1 MTKLKS
7 AALALTAVLCAATM
21 TGSAEARNLGIGGGG
36 NFGHFGGHM
45 GGHYGHVGHIGH
57 DGGWGHGHH
66 GHHHGFPG
74 IGIYAPYYSSYYDDS
89 GYGDCYRVYRYHR
102 WRVVCDD

>member
-7 AALALTAVLCAATM
+7 ALVALTAVCGAAIM
-21 TGSAEARNLGIGGGG
+21 TSSADAGGMRGIGGMHGA
-36 NFGHFGGHM
+36 HMGHM
-45 GGHYGHVGHIGH
+45 GHVGHIGH
-57 DGGWGHGHH
+57 SYGHYGHYGH
-66 GHHHGFPG
+66 HHHGFYPT
-74 IGIYAPYYSSYYDDS
+74 IGFYAPYYSSYYDDY